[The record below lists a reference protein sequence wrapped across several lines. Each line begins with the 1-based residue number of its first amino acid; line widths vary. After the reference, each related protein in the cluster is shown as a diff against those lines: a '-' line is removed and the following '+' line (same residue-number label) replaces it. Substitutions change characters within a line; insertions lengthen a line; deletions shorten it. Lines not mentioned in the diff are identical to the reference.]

1 MSKIDKHGST
11 WRAVEK
17 FIESE
22 RADCLAFLIADR
34 DSEKQR
40 GALLMLDRLE
50 ALVDPDRAQ
59 PEEPIQPLRSI

>member
-11 WRAVEK
+11 WRAVER
-17 FIESE
+17 FIESQ
-22 RADCLAFLIADR
+22 RADCIEFLIADR

-50 ALVDPDRAQ
+50 ALVDPDWAQ
-59 PEEPIQPLRSI
+59 SEEPSPPLRGV